1 MLTEAHRVAL
11 LKKLGIASGI
21 GGAVDQF
28 GGKAAADFGN
38 FSDQPLKKSLGME
51 ASTLPTPPNMIVAR
65 IQQVEASLK
74 ETLVKRGK
82 EIISSTETFSSE
94 EEEFAAKSKK
104 IDDLIQVN
112 YKGLMDAMKIAIKKI
127 VGTEDTSVIER
138 DKKQIFNKIDTIA
151 MIAEIAIDQCS
162 HGKRN
167 IENVVT
173 YFNQLCDHEFLYEP
187 PQVQETAAITALL
200 EEKNTQLAA
209 LDSMQQE
216 ILRKCNNNPEIE
228 NFLTEQRNIIAKQ
241 FDDVINS
248 SDSPELKALR
258 IEKISHHIGN
268 KIFQVLNDIFNVR
281 TQYENSMPSS
291 YNEQEFKSHGKEED
305 RPIKA
310 VIMWLEKQ
318 ALDSLAYKDA
328 PEMLYGKLLGS
339 LKGIEEPIAEYAS
352 RVEKQ
357 KETKGVDALQFDKE
371 MKRENETSVKKSI
384 FRKFFGS
391 LNKSKRSSIESYRSI
406 MQEISTMEKTIEK
419 CDSVT
424 KKTKSMLDKYLE
436 KSSIDTIKP
445 RASDLKLHSEKLIT
459 VSPVSRKSNVAEEAP
474 KQSHW
479 RSKSR

>member
-11 LKKLGIASGI
+11 LKKLGIASGM

-38 FSDQPLKKSLGME
+38 FSDQPLKKSLG
-51 ASTLPTPPNMIVAR
+51 LPENSIPSPPDSVVAR

-74 ETLVKRGK
+74 DMLVKKGK

-94 EEEFAAKSKK
+94 EEEFATKSKK

-112 YKGLMDAMKIAIKKI
+112 YKGLMDAMKKAIKKV
-127 VGTEDTSVIER
+127 VGIEDTNIIER

-167 IENVVT
+167 IEDVVT
-173 YFNQLCDHEFLYEP
+173 YFNQLCDQEFLYEP
-187 PQVQETAAITALL
+187 PQVQETAAIEALKKTHL
-200 EEKNTQLAA
+200 ET
-209 LDSMQQE
+209 LDSMQKE
-216 ILRKCNNNPEIE
+216 ILSKCNNNSEIDE
-228 NFLTEQRNIIAKQ
+228 FLTEQRNIIAQQ

-258 IEKISHHIGN
+258 MEKISHHVGN

-281 TQYENSMPSS
+281 SQYDNSMPSS
-291 YNEQEFKSHGKEED
+291 YNEQEFKNHGKETD
-305 RPIKA
+305 RPVKT

-318 ALDSLAYKDA
+318 ALDNLKYKDA
-328 PEMLYGKLLGS
+328 PEILYAKLLGS
-339 LKGIEEPIAEYAS
+339 LKGVEEPIAEYAS

-371 MKRENETSVKKSI
+371 MKREAATPAKKSI
-384 FRKFFGS
+384 FRKFFGNS
-391 LNKSKRSSIESYRSI
+391 NKSKQSSAESYRSL
-406 MQEISTMEKTIEK
+406 MQEISAMENTIEK
-419 CDSVT
+419 CDKIA
-424 KKTKSMLDKYLE
+424 KKTKSVLAKYPE
-436 KSSIDTIKP
+436 KSSVDTIKP
-445 RASDLKLHSEKLIT
+445 RVSDLKLHSDKLVT
-459 VSPVSRKSNVAEEAP
+459 VSSTPRKTTVAEEAP
-474 KQSHW
+474 KQTHG